1 MGTKRIE
8 TEDEIKAYVARMKYA
23 LNTNA
28 KITFQINRKVDEER
42 DIKYTNRYTIAEL
55 FPDDNPKD
63 VLRRELLALS
73 VKDYQYTVKDDRY
86 PNRSEMR
93 VFGKTYNDD
102 DVYIKIRVELMSTA
116 DCGEHSV
123 FVMSFHF
130 SEIPFSKD
138 DFPYRM

>member
-86 PNRSEMR
+86 PKRSEMR